1 MKKEMVADVKGRP
14 LTTPPTRDPKWRE
27 TIITIHKSKGMA
39 ASLMMTKDIVF
50 ERGAMTQI
58 MLQLRSPCLD
68 YESDQA
74 LMNVEIGSH
83 VFLLFVSKSK

>member
-1 MKKEMVADVKGRP
+1 
-14 LTTPPTRDPKWRE
+14 
-27 TIITIHKSKGMA
+27 
-39 ASLMMTKDIVF
+39 MMTKDIVF